1 MRLLLEAGCR
11 AVLVLAL
18 AALPLAA
25 QDPLPDAN
33 SDPAPLPAPPSD
45 PYCPAY
51 PSALR
56 TEVAQSL
63 ELDRQFTEFSRTA
76 RFRKRAAVSDTSRI
90 ARSTNFIDQAVFAQM
105 SSDGV
110 PPAPTTT
117 DSEFLRRAYLD
128 LSGRIPSPADAKRFI
143 DDADPNKRANLIEAL
158 LAAPAYADQMALF
171 LANRFKVTR
180 AHDNIST
187 PARNVFSGFLRQLFA
202 QDTPYDVFVRQFL
215 TASGPVDVVPGTQF
229 FARWMDLNGPIQD
242 SWDDITE
249 KVTTGFLGY
258 KTECISCHNGRA
270 HLEKINL
277 YLSHRTRSDFWKMS
291 SFLSRMQFVRL
302 SDDPIGYRPQVTV
315 VDRAYGSYSGSVPVS
330 NPGCRPARLD
340 AVVTPVYFTDGST
353 PKSGNWRAELANLVT
368 SDRQFAKATVNY
380 LWSYFFGYGIVDPPD
395 GWDLSRVD
403 PNNPPPGDWPMQNS
417 NPQLLEQMADALIQ
431 NGFHLKPLIRQIV
444 NSETYQ
450 LSSRYEGQW
459 QPVYV
464 KYFARYQPRRLSAE
478 QMYDALTTA
487 THTEQPM
494 TLIGNT
500 GVATY
505 ANQLPDP
512 TEPFSDYRVTDFLT
526 QFGRGNWYTLDRTS
540 VPTILGLLFMMNDSN
555 NVYRSMGVQN
565 SNVGITN
572 RVHLTDAQFPNDTDA
587 ITQIFLATLSRYP
600 TSAELNI
607 MMQRRSGPRYQW
619 LSDLQWALL
628 NKLDFAFNY

>member
-1 MRLLLEAGCR
+1 MRLLQR
-11 AVLVLAL
+11 FTLAFLL
-18 AALPLAA
+18 AALALTA
-25 QDPLPDAN
+25 QDPV
-33 SDPAPLPAPPSD
+33 SDPGSDPYPLAAPPSD
-45 PYCPAY
+45 PYCPVY

-56 TEVAQSL
+56 TEIAQSL
-63 ELDRQFTEFSRTA
+63 DLDRQFTEFSRTA
-76 RFRKRAAVSDTSRI
+76 RLRKRAMFDRRSRI
-90 ARSTNFIDQAVFAQM
+90 AQSTSFIDQAVFALM
-105 SSDGV
+105 ASDGV
-110 PPAPTTT
+110 PPAPTTN
-117 DSEFLRRAYLD
+117 DSEFVRRIYLD

-143 DDADPNKRANLIEAL
+143 DDPSPTKRADLIESL

-187 PARNVFSGFLRQLFA
+187 PGRNVFSGFLHQLFA
-202 QDTPYDVFVRQFL
+202 EDQSYDYFVRRFL
-215 TASGPVDVVPGTQF
+215 TASGRVDDVPGTQF
-229 FARWMDLNGPIQD
+229 FARWMDLNGPVQD

-258 KTECISCHNGRA
+258 KTECLSCHNGRA

-277 YLSHRTRSDFWKMS
+277 YLSRRTRSDFWKMS

-315 VDRAYGSYSGSVPVS
+315 VDRSYGSYSGSVSPS
-330 NPGCRPARLD
+330 NPGCRPARVD

-353 PKSGNWRAELANLVT
+353 PSSGNWRAELANLIT
-368 SDRQFAKATVNY
+368 SDRQFARATVNY

-395 GWDLSRVD
+395 GWDLARVD
-403 PNNPPPGDWPMQNS
+403 PNNPPPGDWPIQNS
-417 NPQLLEQMADALIQ
+417 NPQLLEQLADSFIQ
-431 NGFHLKPLIRQIV
+431 SGFHIKPLIRQIV

-459 QPVYV
+459 QPVYA

-478 QMYDALTTA
+478 QMYDALITA

-512 TEPFSDYRVTDFLT
+512 TEPFSDSRVTDFLT

-540 VPTILGLLFMMNDSN
+540 SPTILGLLFMMNDSN
-555 NVYRSMGVQN
+555 NVYRSMGTQI

-572 RVHLTDAQFPNDTDA
+572 RVHLTDAQIPNDTDA

-600 TSAELNI
+600 TAAELNI
-607 MMQRRSGPRYQW
+607 VMQRRTGPRYQW

>member
-1 MRLLLEAGCR
+1 MRLLLRFG
-11 AVLVLAL
+11 LAL
-18 AALPLAA
+18 GLGAAALSA
-25 QDPLPDAN
+25 QDPTT
-33 SDPAPLPAPPSD
+33 DPVLDPGFDTPPLPAPPSD

-56 TEVAQSL
+56 TEIAQSL
-63 ELDRQFTEFSRTA
+63 ALDQQFTAFSRA
-76 RFRKRAAVSDTSRI
+76 AKLRKHAETDRTSRI
-90 ARSTNFIDQAVFAQM
+90 ARSASFIDQAVFGQM
-105 SSDGV
+105 ASDGV
-110 PPAPTTT
+110 PPAPPTT
-117 DSEFLRRAYLD
+117 DSEFLRRIYLD
-128 LSGRIPSPADAKRFI
+128 LTGRIPSPEDAKRFL
-143 DDADPNKRANLIEAL
+143 DDGSPTKRADLIETL
-158 LAAPAYADQMALF
+158 LASPAYADQMSLF

-187 PARNVFSGFLRQLFA
+187 PARNVFSSFLHQLFA
-202 QDTPYDVFVRQFL
+202 GDQPYDDFVRSFL
-215 TASGPVDVVPGTQF
+215 TAAGRVDEVPGTQF

-258 KTECISCHNGRA
+258 KTECLSCHNGRA

-277 YLSHRTRSDFWKMS
+277 YLSRHTRSDFWKMS

-315 VDRAYGSYSGSVPVS
+315 VDRSYGSYSGSVPVS
-330 NPGCRPARLD
+330 NPGCRPARVD
-340 AVVTPVYFTDGST
+340 AVVTPVYFTDGSV
-353 PKSGNWRAELANLVT
+353 PASGNWRGELARLIT
-368 SDRQFAKATVNY
+368 GDRQFARAAVNY
-380 LWSYFFGYGIVDPPD
+380 LWSYFLGYGIVDPPD
-395 GWDLSRVD
+395 GWDLARVD
-403 PNNPPPGDWPMQNS
+403 PDNPPPGDWPIQNS
-417 NPQLLEQMADALIQ
+417 NPVLLEQLTDALIQ
-431 NGFHLKPLIRQIV
+431 NGFHLKPIIRQIV

-459 QPVYV
+459 QPVYA

-478 QMYDALTTA
+478 QMYDALITA

-512 TEPFSDYRVTDFLT
+512 TEPFSDSRVTDFLT

-540 VPTILGLLFMMNDSN
+540 APTILGLLFMMNDSN
-555 NVYRSMGVQN
+555 NVYRSMGSQI

-572 RVHLTDAQFPNDTDA
+572 RVHLTDAQIPVDTDA
-587 ITQIFLATLSRYP
+587 ITQIFLATLTRYP
-600 TSAELNI
+600 TAAELNLV
-607 MMQRRSGPRYQW
+607 MQRRSGPRYQW